1 MKITIIGAG
10 NVGQTLGSAL
20 RSKGHT
26 VIYGSRDPASH
37 TERNVRSVAEALIG
51 AEVVILATPWIA
63 TEALVVQHADGLAGK
78 IVIDATN
85 PIHPSLAR
93 LAVASNSSGAELLQ
107 SQARQAKF
115 FKAFNSAGVD
125 VMAQPR
131 FAEGNAAMFVAGPD
145 GADKNIVLRI
155 VADVGFEPVDAGEL
169 RAARQLE
176 HLAMLWIQLALT
188 KGYGRDFA
196 FVIARRQDVA
206 NRNAEPRV
214 RVVQPQPQEA
224 E

>member
-1 MKITIIGAG
+1 MNIAIIGAG
-10 NVGQTLGSAL
+10 HVGKTLGTAL

-26 VIYGSRDPASH
+26 VVYGSRDPANR
-37 TERNVRSVAEALIG
+37 TERNIKNVADALVG
-51 AEVVILATPWIA
+51 AEVVILAAPWTA

-93 LAVASNSSGAELLQ
+93 LAIAANSSGAELLQ

-115 FKAFNSAGVD
+115 FKAFNSTGVN
-125 VMAQPR
+125 VMARPR
-131 FAEGNAAMFVAGPD
+131 FAGSAAMFVAGPD
-145 GADKNIVLRI
+145 GADKDTVLSI

-169 RAARQLE
+169 KAARQLE
-176 HLAMLWIQLALT
+176 HLAMLWIQLAFA
-188 KGYGRDFA
+188 KGHGADFA
-196 FVIARRQDVA
+196 FVIARRQDAA
-206 NRNAEPRV
+206 NRDAGPRV
-214 RVVQPQPQEA
+214 RVVHPQPQEA

>member
-10 NVGQTLGSAL
+10 NVGQTLGTAL

-26 VIYGSRDPASH
+26 VIYGSRNPASH
-37 TERNVRSVAEALIG
+37 TERNVRSVTEALIG

-85 PIHPSLAR
+85 PVHPGLAR
-93 LAVASNSSGAELLQ
+93 LAVASNSSGVELLQ
-107 SQARQAKF
+107 SQANQAK
-115 FKAFNSAGVD
+115 FKAFNSTGVN

-131 FAEGNAAMFVAGPD
+131 FAEGKAAMFVAGPD
-145 GADKNIVLRI
+145 GADKDTVLRI

-176 HLAMLWIQLALT
+176 HLAMLWIQLAIT

-214 RVVQPQPQEA
+214 RVVHSQPQEA